1 MQNSRFG
8 SGHAVTGMICGAL
21 ILGAGVLWGQTQELP
36 WPSPVPGYKEPAPG
50 EHPRLLF
57 RKADLA
63 RIKTRAATPEGKLLV
78 ARLGKQLDGA
88 TGLSMPIAENPNTG
102 KQPDGAGAFEKGAP
116 LGSYTYSHVAGYGM
130 LYLLTGDKKYADLG
144 RQCMDKALEGTRDVD
159 NRYAFK
165 FPCGAL
171 RTGPTVGWYALGYD
185 LCYDGWDPAY
195 REKIAKAFADYNEG
209 PNTSLPEIAQGK
221 RQHPGSNH
229 WGMQIGGAAMVL
241 LAIMNDTGVDMKKI
255 APLLEKNGE
264 TMIRNM
270 TQGFGNGAFFAE
282 GDGTG
287 SMSSHIVFITGL
299 QAWKTA
305 GGKDYIGPRSNAQ
318 WLAMRWYLQTV
329 PKPGSTNPPD
339 WFWPHRGGYP
349 HNIWARNDIS
359 GGGYFCQGMGI
370 LTPEQ
375 KAGAL
380 WFYNH
385 SPLKEM
391 DAKNATPFDTP
402 SRYPHHTI
410 CALVNW
416 PFELKER
423 NPAEVMPR
431 CVRDTKWNFCAF
443 RNRWQD
449 QNDIVITTL
458 LKASRGNMGSA
469 ADNTL
474 KIQAFGKRQDWGS
487 VKGDIKSWKPAA
499 DGSAVLTLADGTSL
513 GVDFSQASGAEGM
526 LVMTGPGTGPGTKV
540 DASGTTFSFLFLT
553 AGAPPVPKA
562 DGNKVTIGQQTVSF
576 QDSNIVLGKMAA
588 PWPGP
593 VNMHN

>member
-1 MQNSRFG
+1 MRMTTG
-8 SGHAVTGMICGAL
+8 LWLTVAVLTGL
-21 ILGAGVLWGQTQELP
+21 LGVVAADE
-36 WPSPVPGYKEPAPG
+36 WPADVPGYKAPEPG

-57 RKADLA
+57 RKSGLPALKA
-63 RIKTRAATPEGKLLV
+63 LAATPEGKRLI
-78 ARLGKQLDGA
+78 ARLGKQLDGED
-88 TGLSMPIAENPNTG
+88 GLGMPIAENPNSG
-102 KQPDGAGAFEKGAP
+102 KQPDGAGAFEKKAP

-130 LYLLTGDKKYADLG
+130 MYLLTGEKRYADLG
-144 RQCMDKALEGTRDVD
+144 KQCMEKAFEGTRDVD

-171 RTGPTVGWYALGYD
+171 RTGPTLGWYALGYD
-185 LCYDGWDPAY
+185 LCYDGWDPAF
-195 REKIAKAFADYNEG
+195 REKVAKAFNDYNEG
-209 PNTSLPEIAQGK
+209 KWTSLAEIAQGK

-241 LAIMNDTGVDMKKI
+241 LAIMNDPGADMGKI
-255 APLLEKNGE
+255 QPLLDKNGD

-287 SMSSHIVFITGL
+287 SMSSHIIFITGL
-299 QAWKTA
+299 QAWRTA
-305 GGKDYIGPRSNAQ
+305 GGKDYISPRSNAQ

-329 PKPGSTNPPD
+329 PKPGSTKPPD

-370 LTPEQ
+370 LSPEQ

-385 SPLKEM
+385 SPLKAM
-391 DAKNATPFDTP
+391 DDKNNTPFDTP

-431 CVRDTKWNFCAF
+431 CFRDTKWQFYAF

-449 QNDIVITTL
+449 ENDIVITTL
-458 LKASRGNMGSA
+458 LKAAKGNMGVG
-469 ADNTL
+469 ADGTL
-474 KIQAFGKRQDWGS
+474 KIQAFGKRQGWGS
-487 VKGDIKSWKPAA
+487 VRGDATFWKPAA

-513 GVDFSQASGAEGM
+513 AVDFSKASGADGM
-526 LVMTGPGTGPGTKV
+526 LVMTGPGAGKGTQV
-540 DASGTTFSFLFLT
+540 EVGGTTFSFLFLT
-553 AGAPPVPKA
+553 SGAAPAPAAQGDKVVVGKQSVSIQ
-562 DGNKVTIGQQTVSF
+562 DGNLT
-576 QDSNIVLGKMAA
+576 LGTMVA

-593 VNMHN
+593 VNMQN